1 MGGVNQYNEIRKCI
15 FTHVPV
21 VVLDESMSTWRPRT
35 TKTGGLPHLTYQ
47 QRKPE
52 PLGTEFKTTAC
63 GITGCLLNLE
73 IMRGKIQMKKQTFN
87 DSYGHCTG
95 LVLRMTERVKNYE
108 VAHARLS
115 SEVLQKKIRKKK
127 S

>member
-1 MGGVNQYNEIRKCI
+1 MVKKEDPWWHIIGGINQFNEIRKCT

-21 VVLDESMSTWRPRT
+21 IVLDKSMSTWRPRT

-52 PLGTEFKTTAC
+52 LLGTELKSTVC

-73 IMRGKIQMKKQTFN
+73 IMRRSLPMKK
-87 DSYGHCTG
+87 
-95 LVLRMTERVKNYE
+95 
-108 VAHARLS
+108 
-115 SEVLQKKIRKKK
+115 
-127 S
+127 